1 MPSVSCGKARAGFT
15 LMELMVAT
23 AAASVL
29 ILSAL
34 QLYVQFY
41 GISVRLQVD
50 YRRESREQILQLLNS
65 MPYSQGQRGHS
76 STR

>member
-1 MPSVSCGKARAGFT
+1 MPSVSCGKAQAGFT

-50 YRRESREQILQLLNS
+50 YRRESREQILQMQNS
-65 MPYSQGQRGHS
+65 MPYFQGQRGHS

>member
-1 MPSVSCGKARAGFT
+1 
-15 LMELMVAT
+15 MELMVAT
-23 AAASVL
+23 AVASVL

-50 YRRESREQILQLLNS
+50 YRRESREQILQMQNS
-65 MPYSQGQRGHS
+65 MPYFQGQRGHS

>member
-1 MPSVSCGKARAGFT
+1 
-15 LMELMVAT
+15 MELMVAT

-50 YRRESREQILQLLNS
+50 YWRESRAQILQMQNS
-65 MPYSQGQRGHS
+65 MPYFQGQRGHS

>member
-50 YRRESREQILQLLNS
+50 YRRESREQILQMQNS
-65 MPYSQGQRGHS
+65 MPYFQGQRGHS